1 MRPREVG
8 GFTGDSSPSKRD
20 TAPDDR
26 SESSPEYL
34 AIARIQRGRGL
45 KGEVKAQIL
54 TDFPERFSLLDEVYV
69 GAGPRRV
76 QLEYSRVAG
85 QSVTLKFEGYDDR
98 TQADTLRGEHV
109 WVPISDAVPLVEGVY
124 YVHEIIGLTVRT
136 EDGECLGQVDDI
148 LFTGGNDVY
157 VVKDGEHEILIPMI
171 EQVVKEVDLVQGEIR
186 VNLIEGLR

>member
-1 MRPREVG
+1 MRPGEAKG
-8 GFTGDSSPSKRD
+8 STGDSSPSTRD

-26 SESSPEYL
+26 SESSPDYL

-45 KGEVKAQIL
+45 KGEVKALIL

-69 GAGPRRV
+69 GDEPRLV
-76 QLEYSRVAG
+76 QLEYSRVARE
-85 QSVTLKFEGYDDR
+85 SVILKFGGYDDR

-109 WVPISDAVPLVEGVY
+109 WVPITDAVPLAEGVY
-124 YVHEIIGLTVRT
+124 YIYEIIGLTVRT
-136 EDGECLGQVDDI
+136 VDGEYLGQVDDI

-171 EQVVKEVDLVQGEIR
+171 EQVVRKVDLAQGEIR
-186 VNLIEGLR
+186 VKLIEGLR